1 MVGGSYA
8 NAKVKVMPTQH
19 FYEYVNI
26 FLRFSCPHVLGTPA
40 CAILPSRSV
49 PDSIGDYM
57 SKALDPKDT
66 CVLVT
71 GGAGFIGSHTV
82 VQLLEGGYQVVIVD
96 DLSNS
101 SAVAVDRVKTIVGE
115 EAAKNLTFY
124 EANVLDRDA
133 MNKIFDTHQI
143 DRVIHFAGFKAV
155 GESVSKPVE
164 YYHNN
169 IENTLVL
176 IDVMRNHG
184 CKSIIFSSSSTVYGD
199 PDNPPVTE
207 EDPKKP
213 ATNPY
218 GWTKWMI
225 EQILMD
231 VHTADPEWDVVL
243 LRYFN
248 PIGAHPS
255 GLIGED
261 PKGIPNNLVPYVAQ
275 VAVGKLEAVQVFGN
289 DYPTPDGTGVRD
301 YIHVCDLASGHVAA
315 LNWMNG
321 KTGVEIFNLGTGTGT
336 SVLEVV
342 AAFSKACGK
351 ELPYVI
357 RERRAGDIA
366 ANWCDASKA
375 ERMMGWKAQY
385 DIADMCRDS
394 WNWQSHNPNGFAD
407 AE

>member
-1 MVGGSYA
+1 
-8 NAKVKVMPTQH
+8 
-19 FYEYVNI
+19 
-26 FLRFSCPHVLGTPA
+26 
-40 CAILPSRSV
+40 
-49 PDSIGDYM
+49 M

-101 SAVAVDRVKTIVGE
+101 SAVAVDRVKTIVGD

-124 EANVLDRDA
+124 EANVLDRNA
-133 MNKIFDTHQI
+133 MNRIFDTHQI

-301 YIHVCDLASGHVAA
+301 YIHVVDLARGHVAA
-315 LNWMNG
+315 IKKLEQKPG
-321 KTGVEIFNLGTGTGT
+321 LFICNLGTGHGY
-336 SVLEVV
+336 SVLDVIN
-342 AAFSKACGK
+342 AFSKACGK
-351 ELPYVI
+351 EIPYVI
-357 RERRAGDIA
+357 DPRRPGDIA
-366 ANWCDASKA
+366 ECWCDPSKA
-375 ERMMGWKAQY
+375 KRELGWEAQY
-385 DIADMCRDS
+385 GIEEMCAHS
-394 WNWQSHNPNGFAD
+394 WNWQSHNPDGYKT